1 MAKTKSVSKQRDAE
15 LTKKLILDA
24 AEVEFAR
31 RGLLG
36 ARTEDIA
43 IAADCTRA
51 MIHYYFDSKETLYK
65 LVLERLFEE
74 QSTVAHGFDVN
85 QDSPADAL
93 ERFLRIIMTGLR
105 ENRNLPLVVLFEGI
119 QNEGRYY
126 KEIVIS
132 AIYDPIRAMLERGK
146 KEGVFRAD
154 MDTLHTSINILGTC
168 IFYTMSRNNLA
179 HMFDGKPDILE
190 PDYYSVHMEEAIK
203 LVLGGVMRTAA

>member
-15 LTKKLILDA
+15 ATKKLILDA

-43 IAADCTRA
+43 VAADCTRA
-51 MIHYYFDSKETLYK
+51 MIHYYFESKETLYR

-74 QSTVAHGFDVN
+74 QRTIAHGFDIN
-85 QDSPADAL
+85 QDTPADAL

-105 ENRNLPLVVLFEGI
+105 ENKNLPLIVLFEGI

-146 KEGVFRAD
+146 KEGAFRAD
-154 MDTLHTSINILGTC
+154 MDTLHTAINILGTC

-179 HMFDGKPDILE
+179 HMFDGKPDILDKE
-190 PDYYSVHMEEAIK
+190 YYSVHMEEAIK
-203 LVLGGVMRTAA
+203 LVLGGVVKCE

>member
-1 MAKTKSVSKQRDAE
+1 MAKTKSVSKQRDADA
-15 LTKKLILDA
+15 TKKLILDA

-43 IAADCTRA
+43 LAADCTRA
-51 MIHYYFDSKETLYK
+51 MIHYYFDSKETLYR

-74 QSTVAHGFDVN
+74 QATIAHGFDVN
-85 QDSPADAL
+85 QDTPSEAL

-105 ENRNLPLVVLFEGI
+105 ENKNLPLIVLFEGI

-126 KEIVIS
+126 KEIVIA

-146 KEGVFRAD
+146 REGAFRAD
-154 MDTLHTSINILGTC
+154 MNTLHTSINILGTC

-179 HMFDGKPDILE
+179 HMFEGKPDIL
-190 PDYYSVHMEEAIK
+190 DKQYYSVHMEEAIK
-203 LVLGGVMRTAA
+203 LVLGGVAGA